1 MKGRTAPPQ
10 ITDIDQ
16 TGLGLDGPTRHR
28 RKGLPVFRS
37 LYVFATNLASSAF
50 AMLLAHLLLGPSV
63 RVRIFGFITSVV
75 VFTVAQTIVA
85 PIVTRVAS
93 KHATALLSGVGLIST
108 FLALFIAT
116 LFPGG
121 IRIWGQGWISAT
133 LLVWVVTAIGNWIAI
148 DVYFERYIKNRK
160 EK

>member
-1 MKGRTAPPQ
+1 M
-10 ITDIDQ
+10 
-16 TGLGLDGPTRHR
+16 
-28 RKGLPVFRS
+28 FRS
-37 LYVFATNLASSAF
+37 LYVFATNLVSSAF

-85 PIVTRVAS
+85 PLVTRMAS
-93 KHATALLSGVGLIST
+93 KHATALVSGVGLFST

-133 LLVWVVTAIGNWIAI
+133 LLVWAVTAMGNWIAI
-148 DVYFERYIKNRK
+148 DIYFERYIKNR
-160 EK
+160 EEQ